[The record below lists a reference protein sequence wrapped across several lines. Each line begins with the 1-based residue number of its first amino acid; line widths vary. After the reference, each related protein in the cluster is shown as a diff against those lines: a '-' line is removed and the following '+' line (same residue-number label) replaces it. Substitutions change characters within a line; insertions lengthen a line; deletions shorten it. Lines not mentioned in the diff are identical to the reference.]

1 MRVYYTHSNALVDV
15 AGWREGRLF
24 PPLLP
29 VVTNVV
35 SNNHP
40 ISLSL
45 SLSPGEAVNGSSA
58 PMGESLMMMMMM
70 FITIYTGSH

>member
-45 SLSPGEAVNGSSA
+45 SMSPGEAVNGSSA
-58 PMGESLMMMMMM
+58 PMGESLMMMM
-70 FITIYTGSH
+70 FITIYAGSH